1 MDVALAVA
9 PRHVVDVV
17 HAVAAVALHLEVG
30 VVILRRN
37 VLRQIGCTSTER
49 QDHQRTTTP
58 SIFDEGRVSRYR
70 PQGRSCLIRGACIQ
84 RQDHTT
90 ERAWDVSV
98 SHEAAGRRTVASGR

>member
-37 VLRQIGCTSTER
+37 VLLPDRL
-49 QDHQRTTTP
+49 HKHRTTGP
-58 SIFDEGRVSRYR
+58 SANYD
-70 PQGRSCLIRGACIQ
+70 A
-84 RQDHTT
+84 
-90 ERAWDVSV
+90 
-98 SHEAAGRRTVASGR
+98 